1 MMRTRI
7 FSRCLIVG
15 LVFLSLTIAACEYP
29 ADPVRVFNDSSQTVE
44 LVQGSGDTRI
54 SLTKLRPGMGYTTRQ
69 ECVADFVVLSLE
81 GEELARRPGPFC
93 QGEPEWVITGEM
105 LAGLRTGPSA

>member
-1 MMRTRI
+1 MRTRI
-7 FSRCLIVG
+7 FSRCLIIG
-15 LVFLSLTIAACEYP
+15 LVFLTFTIAACEFP
-29 ADPVRVFNDSSQTVE
+29 ADAVKVFNASSQTVE
-44 LVQGSGDTRI
+44 LVQESGETRI

-93 QGEPEWVITGEM
+93 QGEPEWVITDDM
-105 LAGLRTGPSA
+105 LAGTQDGT